1 MSRSWTEFDPD
12 PSTGLTPIQCLTLAL
27 GLALAIS
34 AALSWGNVH
43 RTSSHREGSTGTTLA
58 YAGDHRMEVP
68 ETVFYLVSSDEA
80 ASRANYEEATALAE
94 HWLLTGI
101 IPRRSTV
108 TFVAR
113 TPEQEAT
120 FRALIE
126 SERIAIEE
134 AGGRVTTE
142 DWLTR

>member
-1 MSRSWTEFDPD
+1 
-12 PSTGLTPIQCLTLAL
+12 
-27 GLALAIS
+27 
-34 AALSWGNVH
+34 
-43 RTSSHREGSTGTTLA
+43 
-58 YAGDHRMEVP
+58 MEVP